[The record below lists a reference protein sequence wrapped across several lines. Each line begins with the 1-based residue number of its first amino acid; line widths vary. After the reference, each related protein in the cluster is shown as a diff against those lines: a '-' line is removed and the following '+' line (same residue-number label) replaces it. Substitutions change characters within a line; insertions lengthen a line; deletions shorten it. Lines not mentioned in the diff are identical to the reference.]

1 MDAIL
6 TDYLPRTEARL
17 AEIRC
22 ALHCAAMQSPSKSPL
37 SLMEARRLSDLLAS
51 TVSRLRMAIDAEL
64 TANPPAWPMFEAAAE
79 ACRPPE
85 TGDVELDLQPNGWGQ

>member
-37 SLMEARRLSDLLAS
+37 SLMEARRLSALLAS
-51 TVSRLRMAIDAEL
+51 SVSNLRTAIDAEL
-64 TANPPAWPMFEAAAE
+64 EKQSPQDAARSMFAASVADLDM
-79 ACRPPE
+79 ADRLGRRP
-85 TGDVELDLQPNGWGQ
+85 